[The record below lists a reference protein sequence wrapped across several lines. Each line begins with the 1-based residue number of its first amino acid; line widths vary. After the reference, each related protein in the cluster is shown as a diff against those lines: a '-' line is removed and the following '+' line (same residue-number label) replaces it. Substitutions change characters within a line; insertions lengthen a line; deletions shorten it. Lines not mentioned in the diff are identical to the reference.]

1 MAIICLAVLTSCNQ
15 EQKQVE
21 NPFFTEYTTPFEV
34 PPFDIIEKAHYMPAF
49 EEGMKQ
55 QMSEIE
61 VITSNTDKPTFE
73 NTILPY
79 DKSGK
84 LLEKVSSVF
93 FNLIE
98 TDTDD
103 EMQQIA
109 RDISPLL
116 SKHGD
121 DISMN
126 TKLFERIRSV
136 YDSRKESNL
145 DNQQI
150 RVVEKYY
157 SDFIRN
163 GAGLSPEKQE
173 ELRKVNERLS
183 FLNLE
188 FGENLLA
195 ENANFILVVDNEKD
209 LAGLPQSS
217 IDAAAEAANSRNME
231 GKWVFTMAKPSWI
244 PFMQYAQNR
253 ELREK
258 LYKGY
263 FMRGNNNN
271 ENDNKKI
278 ISETVKLRKQ
288 KAELLGYPN
297 YAAYVLERN
306 MAQNTTNVDQFLE
319 ELFVPALDV
328 AKKELAEMQSIANK
342 EGADFKLSS
351 WDWWYYAE
359 KLRVAKYGLNENE
372 LKPYFSLDN
381 VRNGMFAVANKLY
394 NITFTKRT
402 DLPIY
407 YQGVETYEVKEAD
420 GSHLG
425 ILYLDYYPRESKGNG
440 AWCTGFR
447 EAGCDIN
454 DNRINAIVSLVC
466 NFTPPTANTPAL
478 LNWDEVTT
486 LFHEFGHGLHGFFTK
501 GKYSRTAGNVPR
513 DYVELPSQVMENWAG
528 EPEVLKMF
536 AKHYQTGETIPDELI
551 ERLKNSRLF
560 NQGFE
565 TVEYL
570 AASILDMDYHKIG
583 TSEDIDPDA
592 FEKTSMENIGLI
604 DEILPRYRST
614 YFAHIFNGGYATG
627 YYVYYWAA
635 VLDSDAFDYFK
646 QSGDIF
652 NPEIAASFRKNCL
665 EECGDDEGMVQ
676 YIKFRGQ
683 EPSADPLLKK
693 KGLK

>member
-1 MAIICLAVLTSCNQ
+1 MAVICLAVITSCS
-15 EQKQVE
+15 QKQE
-21 NPFFTEYTTPFEV
+21 ETKNPFFAKYSTPFEV
-34 PPFDIIEKAHYMPAF
+34 PPFDLIKKADYMPAF

-55 QMSEIE
+55 QMDEIE
-61 VITSNTDKPTFE
+61 KITSNSEEPTFE
-73 NTILPY
+73 NTILAY
-79 DKSGK
+79 DKSGS
-84 LLEKVSSVF
+84 LLTKVGSVF
-93 FNLIE
+93 FNVNE
-98 TDTDD
+98 TDTDE
-103 EMQQIA
+103 EMQKIA

-116 SKHGD
+116 SKHSD

-126 TKLFERIRSV
+126 LNLFERIRKV
-136 YDSRKESNL
+136 YDSRNESNL
-145 DNQQI
+145 DAQQI

-157 SDFIRN
+157 SDFVRN
-163 GAGLSPEKQE
+163 GAGLSNEKQE
-173 ELRKVNERLS
+173 ELRKINERLS
-183 FLNLE
+183 FLNLQ

-217 IDAAAEAANSRNME
+217 IDAAAEAAKTRNME

-244 PFMQYAQNR
+244 PFMQYAQNK

-263 FMRGNNNN
+263 FMRGNNDNA
-271 ENDNKKI
+271 NDNKKI
-278 ISETVKLRKQ
+278 ITETVKLRQQ
-288 KAELLGYPN
+288 KAQLLGYPN
-297 YAAYVLERN
+297 YASYVLERN
-306 MAQNTTNVDQFLE
+306 MAQNTENVNKFLD
-319 ELFVPALDV
+319 ELFVPALNV
-328 AKKELAEMQSIANK
+328 AKKELTEMQAIADK
-342 EGADFKLSS
+342 EGANFKLAS

-359 KLRVAKYGLNENE
+359 KLRKEKYNIDANE
-372 LKPYFSLDN
+372 LKPYFALEN
-381 VRNGMFAVANKLY
+381 VRDGMFAVANKLY

-402 DLPIY
+402 DLPVY
-407 YQGVETYEVKEAD
+407 YQGVETFEVKEAD
-420 GSHLG
+420 GSNLG
-425 ILYLDYYPRESKGNG
+425 VLYLDYYPRESKGNG

-447 EAGCDIN
+447 EAGCDIEG
-454 DNRINAIVSLVC
+454 NRVNAVVSLVC
-466 NFTPPTANTPAL
+466 NFTAPTGNTPAL

-501 GKYSRTAGNVPR
+501 GKYTRTAGNVPR

-528 EPEVLKMF
+528 EPEVLKMY

-551 ERLKNSRLF
+551 EKLKNSSLF

-565 TVEYL
+565 TTEYL
-570 AASILDMDYHKIG
+570 AASILDMDYHEIE
-583 TSEDIDPDA
+583 TAEEIDPAA
-592 FEKTSMENIGLI
+592 FEKASMDKIGLI
-604 DEILPRYRST
+604 NEIIPRYRST

-646 QSGDIF
+646 QSGNIF
-652 NPEIAASFRKNCL
+652 NPELAASFRKNCL

-676 YIKFRGQ
+676 YMKFRGQ
-683 EPSADPLLKK
+683 EPSVEPLLMK